1 MSAAELEIEDLC
13 FCVGAF
19 RMERLSL
26 KLVPGEYFVITGPNG
41 AGKTVLMKL
50 IAGLYRP
57 DSGAIRIDGHDV
69 VDLPP
74 WRRGLGAVLQEGLL
88 FPNRTVAENIAFGLE
103 LRRIRKAERQRTVA
117 EMAERLGITSLLS
130 RRTEKLSGGE
140 RQRVALARTLVL
152 KPRLLLLDEPINAA
166 DEQSRNTILC
176 RQLKELQREGD
187 LTVIHVAHSR
197 GEIDRVAD
205 RVGHLVNGQIT
216 QIERAGHTQRSAV
229 GV

>member
-1 MSAAELEIEDLC
+1 MSVADLRIEDLC
-13 FCVGAF
+13 FSVGSF

-26 KLVPGEYFVITGPNG
+26 EITAGEYFVLTGPNG

-50 IAGLYRP
+50 IAGLYQP
-57 DSGAIRIDGHDV
+57 SSGAIRINGVDV

-74 WRRGLGAVLQEGLL
+74 WQRGLGAVLQEGLL
-88 FPNRTVAENIAFGLE
+88 FPNRTVEQNIAFGLE
-103 LRRIRKAERQRTVA
+103 LRRVSKTERQRIVA
-117 EMAERLGITSLLS
+117 EMAERLGISSLLS
-130 RRTEKLSGGE
+130 RRTEMLSGGE

-152 KPRLLLLDEPINAA
+152 NPPLLLLDEPISAA
-166 DEQSRNTILC
+166 DEQARDTILC
-176 RQLKELQREGD
+176 RQLKQLQREGG

-216 QIERAGHTQRSAV
+216 HIETQLS
-229 GV
+229 